1 MLLYLSVVVNFI
13 YNKGYNR
20 IYLSNQYIY
29 TTVNLHVMSI
39 QNHNS
44 AVKWQ
49 DINVDYVAGNVPEK
63 EVVSKLNQTGRS
75 NLYSLFFHKVKYLNL
90 HFHKCLYKFFNVNF

>member
-1 MLLYLSVVVNFI
+1 MLLYMSVVVNFI

-49 DINVDYVAGNVPEK
+49 DINVNYVAGNVPEK
-63 EVVSKLNQTGRS
+63 EFVSKLKQTGKS
-75 NLYSLFFHKVKYLNL
+75 NLYSFF
-90 HFHKCLYKFFNVNF
+90 FIR